1 VTGLEWPWQLNGT
14 TFVVSLRLLAAE
26 LSKVLKSRIRTTP
39 LRELSGS
46 TDLQPYRDNGEE

>member
-1 VTGLEWPWQLNGT
+1 MTGLEWPWQLNGT